1 MPGFDTLGVRLARS
15 RRRLERERAAVTTIE
30 RATGEGLGGSE
41 QGDAQTQ
48 VAVTEIEAVMSAQV
62 IAFPR
67 SNRRIQN

>member
-15 RRRLERERAAVTTIE
+15 RRRLERERAAVATIE
-30 RATGEGLGGSE
+30 QAAGEGPGGSE
-41 QGDAQTQ
+41 QGDARIQ
-48 VAVTEIEAVMSAQV
+48 VAVSDMKAPISAQV